1 MTLRSYRGFSEGLQQ
16 VLIKAAK
23 FLAAA
28 TLLASIAFHSAVFAQ
43 DNLGDESTIVYPAI
57 YFAEYAPVTALD
69 MVNRIPGM
77 NIRNNAA
84 GSSSRGA
91 LRGGRGLGSGG
102 RGTQVLV
109 NGKRVAGKNNNTQA
123 MLARITAEQV
133 AEIRLIR
140 GTSGDL
146 DVRGS
151 TQIVDII
158 LYDELSDSSLS
169 VEINT
174 SVYADNRSEPGGS
187 ASYSGKSG
195 NLDYLLSAI
204 AEPRYEHMV
213 SREHSI
219 LADFLPNDRILENR
233 VREQT
238 QYTLSTNLGY
248 EINANSSARFNA
260 LYSQNDN
267 PTKVSRRTI
276 DLRNPGSSPFD
287 EREFIPGEQSNW
299 EIGGDYEYK
308 FANGNRAKLLF
319 ITNETDTVS
328 TRERFVV
335 DASGEETKNLFLD
348 AASILQERILRGSYT
363 MKLFEQ
369 QSVEFG
375 LERAQTILESDL
387 RLGLALDSGTA
398 SAAYGGLVPVTVSNA
413 NTRVEEIRYEPFAIH
428 NWRLNS
434 RMSLETSL
442 IYETSEI
449 EQVGDFT
456 NTRNFEFF
464 KPKLDFRFDITPQLQ
479 LRFLLDKFVRQINF
493 SDFVAATDSED
504 NDSNT
509 QAGNTELRPDFWWN
523 YNFTAEYRL
532 PDDVGVVSA
541 NIYKHR
547 HKDFLQRIDVSPTED
562 ELRSANGNIGTG
574 EMWVLDVKASIRL
587 KMFNLPNVLVT
598 SRASVR
604 TSEVNG
610 PLLGEERSFNNFNR
624 GRFDLGFRHDVP
636 QWRMNWGINMTNNF
650 DGGTKR
656 WDIDDIESFYAD
668 PLLTAFLEVIAF
680 DDITFRFDV
689 QNVTEIDDC
698 RDRTRFVGRV
708 RDQIL
713 EEIEFNCRG
722 SGRVLALKVSGTF

>member
-1 MTLRSYRGFSEGLQQ
+1 MLIRGT
-16 VLIKAAK
+16 K

-28 TLLASIAFHSAVFAQ
+28 TLLAPIAFHSAVFAQ

-77 NIRNNAA
+77 NIQNNAA

-91 LRGGRGLGSGG
+91 FRGGRGLGSGG

-151 TQIVDII
+151 TQIADII
-158 LYDELSDSSLS
+158 LYEELSDSSLS

-174 SVYADNRSEPGGS
+174 SIYADNRSEPGGS
-187 ASYSGKSG
+187 VSYSGKSG
-195 NLDYLLSAI
+195 NLNFLLSAI
-204 AEPRYEHMV
+204 AEPRYEHLV

-238 QYTLSTNLGY
+238 QYTLSTNLSY

-260 LYSQNDN
+260 LYSRNDN

-276 DLRNPGSSPFD
+276 DLRNPGRAPFD

-319 ITNETDTVS
+319 ITNENDTVS
-328 TRERFVV
+328 TRERFVI
-335 DASGEETKNLFLD
+335 DGSGEETKNLFLD
-348 AASILQERILRGSYT
+348 TVSILQERIVRGSYT
-363 MKLFEQ
+363 MKLFGQ

-387 RLGLALDSGTA
+387 RLGLALDSGTPSA
-398 SAAYGGLVPVTVSNA
+398 SYGGLVPVTVTNA
-413 NTRVEEIRYEPFAIH
+413 NTRVEEVRYEPFAIH

-449 EQVGDFT
+449 EQVGDFN

-493 SDFVAATDSED
+493 ADFVAATDSED

-509 QAGNTELRPDFWWN
+509 LAGNTELRPDFWWI

-574 EMWVLDVKASIRL
+574 EMWVLDLKASIRL

-604 TSEVNG
+604 TSKVNG

-624 GRFDLGFRHDVP
+624 GQFDLGFRHDVP
-636 QWRMNWGINMTNNF
+636 QWRMNWGINMTNSI

-668 PLLTAFLEVIAF
+668 PIVTAFLEVIAF

-689 QNVTEIDDC
+689 QNATEIDEC
-698 RDRTRFVGRV
+698 RNRTRFIGRIS
-708 RDQIL
+708 DQIL
-713 EEIEFNCRG
+713 EEIEYNCRG

>member
-1 MTLRSYRGFSEGLQQ
+1 M
-16 VLIKAAK
+16 
-23 FLAAA
+23 
-28 TLLASIAFHSAVFAQ
+28 AS
-43 DNLGDESTIVYPAI
+43 
-57 YFAEYAPVTALD
+57 AL
-69 MVNRIPGM
+69 
-77 NIRNNAA
+77 
-84 GSSSRGA
+84 
-91 LRGGRGLGSGG
+91 
-102 RGTQVLV
+102 
-109 NGKRVAGKNNNTQA
+109 
-123 MLARITAEQV
+123 LARITAEQV

-151 TQIVDII
+151 TQIADII
-158 LYDELSDSSLS
+158 LFEELSDSSLS

-174 SVYADNRSEPGGS
+174 SIYADNRSEPGGS
-187 ASYSGKSG
+187 ASYGGKSG
-195 NLDYLLSAI
+195 NLDFLLSAI
-204 AEPRYEHMV
+204 AEPKYEHMV
-213 SREHSI
+213 AREHSI

-267 PTKVSRRTI
+267 PTKVSRRTV
-276 DLRNPGSSPFD
+276 DLRNPGSVPFD

-299 EIGGDYEYK
+299 EIGGDYEYI
-308 FANGNRAKLLF
+308 FGNGNRAKVLF
-319 ITNETDTVS
+319 ITNENDTAS

-348 AASILQERILRGSYT
+348 AASILQERIVRGSYT
-363 MKLFEQ
+363 MKLFDQ

-387 RLGLALDSGTA
+387 LMGLALDSGTP
-398 SAAYGGLVPVTVSNA
+398 SAAYGGLVPVTVTNA

-449 EQVGDFT
+449 EQVGEFN
-456 NTRNFEFF
+456 NTRSFEFF

-493 SDFVAATDSED
+493 ADFVAATDSED

-509 QAGNTELRPDFWWN
+509 QAGNANLRPDFWWN

-541 NIYKHR
+541 NLYKHAHR
-547 HKDFLQRIDVSPTED
+547 DKNERIDVSTSED
-562 ELRSANGNIGTG
+562 DLRSAVGNIGNG
-574 EMWVLDVKASIRL
+574 DMWVFEVKSSIRL
-587 KMFNLPNVLVT
+587 GMLNLPNVLVT
-598 SRASVR
+598 TRANVKDSKIKD
-604 TSEVNG
+604 
-610 PLLGEERSFNNFNR
+610 LFLGIERRFSNFDRGSFGF
-624 GRFDLGFRHDVP
+624 GFRHDIP
-636 QWRMNWGINMTNNF
+636 EWRLNYGVNWMNRF
-650 DGGTKR
+650 DGGIKR
-656 WDIDDIESFYAD
+656 YDIDDIESTSGD
-668 PLLTAFLEVIAF
+668 PFTMAFVEVIAF
-680 DDITFRFDV
+680 GDITFRLDGR
-689 QNVTEIDDC
+689 NVTEGQMC
-698 RDRTRFVGRV
+698 RQRQRYVGRASAG
-708 RDQIL
+708 IL
-713 EEIEFNCRG
+713 EEIEYMCSG
-722 SGRVLALKVSGTF
+722 SGAVYSLKVSGRF

>member
-1 MTLRSYRGFSEGLQQ
+1 MTLSSYRGFSEGLQQ
-16 VLIKAAK
+16 VLIRGTK

-28 TLLASIAFHSAVFAQ
+28 TLLAPIAFHSAVFAQ

-77 NIRNNAA
+77 NIQNNAA

-91 LRGGRGLGSGG
+91 FRGGRGLGSGG

-151 TQIVDII
+151 TQIADII
-158 LYDELSDSSLS
+158 LYEELSDSSLS

-174 SVYADNRSEPGGS
+174 SIYADNRSEPGGS
-187 ASYSGKSG
+187 VSYSGKNG
-195 NLDYLLSAI
+195 NLNFLLSAI
-204 AEPRYEHMV
+204 AEPRYEHLV

-260 LYSQNDN
+260 LYSRNDN

-276 DLRNPGSSPFD
+276 DLRNPGRAPFD

-319 ITNETDTVS
+319 ITNENDTVS
-328 TRERFVV
+328 TRERFVI
-335 DASGEETKNLFLD
+335 DGSGEETKNLFLD
-348 AASILQERILRGSYT
+348 TVSILQERIVRGSYT
-363 MKLFEQ
+363 MKLFGQ

-387 RLGLALDSGTA
+387 RLGLALDSGTPSA
-398 SAAYGGLVPVTVSNA
+398 SYGGLVPVTVTNA

-449 EQVGDFT
+449 EQVGDFN

-493 SDFVAATDSED
+493 ADFVAATDSED

-509 QAGNTELRPDFWWN
+509 LAGNTELRPDFWWI

-574 EMWVLDVKASIRL
+574 EMWVLDLKASIRL

-604 TSEVNG
+604 TSKVNG

-624 GRFDLGFRHDVP
+624 GQFDLGFRHDVP
-636 QWRMNWGINMTNNF
+636 QWRMNWGINMTNSI

-668 PLLTAFLEVIAF
+668 PIVTAFLEVIAF

-689 QNVTEIDDC
+689 QNATEIDEC
-698 RDRTRFVGRV
+698 RNRTRFIGRIS
-708 RDQIL
+708 DQIL
-713 EEIEFNCRG
+713 EEIEYNCRG